1 MIGVLRPLPA
11 PATVLAV
18 LQRVRSCG
26 RTELEVAR
34 AYYTTLPRPRAAF
47 DFDAYGRYEVCLELD
62 RVFRGKC
69 AYCEASYQ
77 AASARNVDHYRPKGA
92 VAEDPSHPGYWWL
105 GAEWTNLLPSCL
117 ACNQRRRQVQFQ
129 PGMTLAQLEQALQVQ
144 PSATYGKGESFPT
157 ANAKWVEAE
166 DEDLLIEDPLLID
179 PCTRNP
185 AAHLEWSFDFDSS
198 QSIWEADPLIPF
210 LQGRQTNAG
219 LRDNYGETSIA
230 IYGLNRAG
238 LIKDRMETLRKMQ
251 LASVPIVDVV
261 DDLSQIADQTSAA
274 ALKLIDRLDR
284 YKTALLDY
292 SRPSSPFSAM
302 ARAYIDAF
310 EAMLFG
316 TAP

>member
-1 MIGVLRPLPA
+1 MIEVQRPLPA
-11 PATVLAV
+11 PAAVLAE
-18 LQRVRSCG
+18 LQDVRRCG

-47 DFDAYGRYEVCLELD
+47 DFDAYGKYAVCLELD
-62 RVFRGKC
+62 RVFWGKC

-92 VAEDPSHPGYWWL
+92 VAEYPSHPGYWWL
-105 GAEWTNLLPSCL
+105 AAEWSNLLPSCL

-144 PSATYGKGESFPT
+144 PSVTYGKGESFPT
-157 ANAKWVEAE
+157 VNAKWVETE
-166 DEDLLIEDPLLID
+166 DGDLLIEDPLLID

-185 AAHLEWSFDFDSS
+185 AAHLEWSFDFDAS
-198 QSIWEADPLIPF
+198 QNIWEADPLIPF

-219 LRDNYGETSIA
+219 SRDNYGETSIA

-238 LIKDRMETLRKMQ
+238 LIKDRMDILRKMQ
-251 LASVPIVDVV
+251 LASVPIVDAV
-261 DDLSQIADQTSAA
+261 DDLSQVADQTSAV
-274 ALKLIDRLDR
+274 ALKLIARLAR
-284 YKTALLDY
+284 YKTALQAY

-302 ARAYIDAF
+302 ACAYIDAF
-310 EAMLFG
+310 EAVLF
-316 TAP
+316 APAP